1 MKNHAL
7 SVSSQFDAQ
16 LVALGN
22 WSIPQ
27 RRSIERWLE
36 QTTIEQKRKAAA
48 QVMASFILEFLR
60 KDISIEGKIR
70 VKRLQSAVS
79 LLEQIV
85 FATRELGEKYYRDH
99 INHMLK
105 VALLA
110 KAIAAKEPFCL
121 DQDQSEKLI
130 MACLFHDIAYPLGE
144 CGRIFNET
152 IRTLKDCY
160 TSAELFR
167 ANLIKRTEVDIST
180 LASVIGEDESKVE
193 RLLMQLNHG
202 LLSALE
208 FKSFLNNQEQVLE
221 RYSKVIRAI
230 AIHDSIVSTE
240 IDVFEEPVIGL
251 LVLADELQDWGRP
264 TYEDISV
271 IPRIEDFELKNR
283 RIEGRFIAKNYKNF
297 SVLKQVCSKMEN
309 LKRVILDSK
318 RLTIKIEYEIQR
330 FRKIDHSNYEFVL
343 QTLYEKVNEECLDPS
358 NNIDL
363 SESSLFE
370 KTFFGVDIGMP
381 TKMELY
387 SYLKKRQLAE
397 FSVLKE
403 MDIYVNTD
411 LPELI
416 LSKKN
421 LEAMKSLVISN
432 FDKER
437 ISMKIQTD
445 NGPIEGTFYG
455 NSREKNLELM
465 RFLAAEIRFINY
477 LLHEI
482 GSERLELPEGFPKFE
497 GFAEQTVIAKVG
509 DELKIDEFP
518 NLYSKLELPLVTSCL
533 RNRGCFLLAE

>member
-1 MKNHAL
+1 MIFHCACM
-7 SVSSQFDAQ
+7 
-16 LVALGN
+16 LVFYAI
-22 WSIPQ
+22 SA
-27 RRSIERWLE
+27 
-36 QTTIEQKRKAAA
+36 K
-48 QVMASFILEFLR
+48 IL
-60 KDISIEGKIR
+60 IR
-70 VKRLQSAVS
+70 
-79 LLEQIV
+79 
-85 FATRELGEKYYRDH
+85 
-99 INHMLK
+99 
-105 VALLA
+105 
-110 KAIAAKEPFCL
+110 
-121 DQDQSEKLI
+121 
-130 MACLFHDIAYPLGE
+130 
-144 CGRIFNET
+144 
-152 IRTLKDCY
+152 
-160 TSAELFR
+160 
-167 ANLIKRTEVDIST
+167 RTEVDIST